1 MGFSLGHALAETFGH
16 TARRQ
21 QTLSLPYNPILFSF
35 FFLLD
40 SIFRFLFSA
49 FFPRF
54 SPLRLFT
61 SGENVLATTHT
72 YILKTLVFVVPNYGT
87 AYFPMS
93 TLPNVKMSTN

>member
-49 FFPRF
+49 FFPRLLLAKMF
-54 SPLRLFT
+54 WQLHIPTYLRL
-61 SGENVLATTHT
+61 
-72 YILKTLVFVVPNYGT
+72 
-87 AYFPMS
+87 
-93 TLPNVKMSTN
+93 